1 MFESY
6 QEAERN
12 SGFKGFIARHFGPVI
27 YADVAEEGIRQIGV
41 VFMVLAVFSGLV
53 GLRVYGS
60 FWSLGTGLVLAAVA
74 FALYLSK
81 SRTAAVIL
89 LVLAFIN
96 ALLSLPALPGWSGLL
111 PWVWVLF
118 GVRATQLTFGYHRLR
133 KTRTEVLAAME

>member
-12 SGFKGFIARHFGPVI
+12 RGFKGFIARHFGPVI
-27 YADVAEEGIRQIGV
+27 YADVAEEGIRQIGI
-41 VFMVLAVFSGLV
+41 VFMCLAAFSGIV
-53 GLRVYGS
+53 GVAVYGNV
-60 FWSLGTGLVLAAVA
+60 WALMAGLILGAAA

-81 SRTAAVIL
+81 SRTSAVIL
-89 LVLAFIN
+89 LVLALAN
-96 ALLSLPALPGWSGLL
+96 ALLALPALL

-118 GVRATQLTFGYHRLR
+118 AVRATQLTFGYHRLR

>member
-6 QEAERN
+6 QESERN
-12 SGFKGFIARHFGPVI
+12 SGFKGFVARHFGPVI
-27 YADVAEEGIRQIGV
+27 YADTAEEGIRQIGI
-41 VFMVLAVFSGLV
+41 VFMCLAAFSGIV
-53 GLRVYGS
+53 GAAVYGNV
-60 FWSLGTGLVLAAVA
+60 WSLGAGLVLAAVA

-89 LVLAFIN
+89 LVLSLIN
-96 ALLSLPALPGWSGLL
+96 ALLVLPALL

-118 GVRATQLTFGYHRLR
+118 AVRATQLTFGYHRLR

>member
-27 YADVAEEGIRQIGV
+27 YADTAEEGIRQIGI
-41 VFMVLAVFSGLV
+41 VFMVLAASSGFV
-53 GLRVYGS
+53 GLMVYGNL
-60 FWSLGTGLVLAAVA
+60 WSPGAGLVLGAVA

-81 SRTAAVIL
+81 SRTSAVIL
-89 LVLAFIN
+89 LVLSLAN
-96 ALLSLPALPGWSGLL
+96 ALLSLPALL

-118 GVRATQLTFGYHRLR
+118 SVRATQLTFGYHRLR
-133 KTRTEVLAAME
+133 KTRTEVLSAME

>member
-6 QEAERN
+6 QESERN

-27 YADVAEEGIRQIGV
+27 YVDTAEEGIRQIGI
-41 VFMVLAVFSGLV
+41 VFMVLAALSGFYGLV
-53 GLRVYGS
+53 VYGS
-60 FWSLGTGLVLAAVA
+60 LWALGAGLVLAAAA

-89 LVLAFIN
+89 LVLTLAN
-96 ALLSLPALPGWSGLL
+96 ALLSLPALL

-118 GVRATQLTFGYHRLR
+118 AARALQLTFGYHRLR
-133 KTRTEVLAAME
+133 KTRTEVLRAME

>member
-12 SGFKGFIARHFGPVI
+12 RGFKGFMARHFGPVV
-27 YADVAEEGIRQIGV
+27 YADTAEEGIRQIGI
-41 VFMVLAVFSGLV
+41 VFMVLAALSGLI
-53 GLRVYGS
+53 GPMAYGS
-60 FWSLGTGLVLAAVA
+60 VWSLGAGLVLAAAA

-81 SRTAAVIL
+81 SRITAVIL
-89 LVLAFIN
+89 LLLALIN
-96 ALLSLPALPGWSGLL
+96 AVFSLPALL

-118 GVRATQLTFGYHRLR
+118 TARATQLTFGYHRLR